1 MFSNDPQKSALAE
14 LLRPIFATDVV
25 PPANDSQPVGTQRPS
40 SAPAREL
47 RAVLLSYDGAILAGH
62 VMLDLL
68 EENGYGPLDIDIL
81 TVAPE
86 NLPLALAIQHAAAS
100 RGLAYD
106 VVTQLD
112 GALIGPDATG
122 RTAVAIKLYDDEP
135 AAIPDLPVA
144 ATAALI
150 GTTLASYT
158 ENDLMSGEKHD

>member
-14 LLRPIFATDVV
+14 LLRPIFASDDVPLTV
-25 PPANDSQPVGTQRPS
+25 SGQRAGTEH

-47 RAVLLSYDGAILAGH
+47 HTLLLSYDGAILAGH

-68 EENGYGPLDIDIL
+68 EENGYGPLDVEIL

-112 GALIGPDATG
+112 GTLIGPDTTG
-122 RTAVAIKLYDDEP
+122 RIAVAIKLYDDEP
-135 AAIPDLPVA
+135 AAIPDLPVE